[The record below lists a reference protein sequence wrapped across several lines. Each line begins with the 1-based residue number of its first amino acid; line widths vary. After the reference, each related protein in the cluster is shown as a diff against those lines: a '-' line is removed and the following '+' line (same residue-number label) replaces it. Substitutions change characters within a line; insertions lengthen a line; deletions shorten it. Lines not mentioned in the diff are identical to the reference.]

1 MHRIS
6 GNLKPYIKRMKEQGI
21 LVGRPFPPMLSYNRV
36 SLGLPEEMER
46 FAEVLPAF
54 RERGW
59 V

>member
-6 GNLKPYIKRMKEQGI
+6 GDLERYIERMEEQGI
-21 LVGRPFPPMLSYNRV
+21 LVGRPFPPMLSYNRI

-54 RERGW
+54 RERGG